1 MLLTVRDVELELQLG
16 RTRTY
21 QLLRCG
27 EIPSVR
33 VGERAIRV
41 TREDLSRWIES
52 KHGRPKASSS
62 QE

>member
-21 QLLRCG
+21 QLLRSG

-41 TREDLSRWIES
+41 TREDLCRWIES
-52 KHGRPKASSS
+52 R
-62 QE
+62 QQR

>member
-21 QLLRCG
+21 QLLRSG

-33 VGERAIRV
+33 VGERSIRV
-41 TREDLSRWIES
+41 TREDLYRWIES
-52 KHGRPKASSS
+52 KQQFRAGHQR
-62 QE
+62 